1 MVYVQTTFPKW
12 RETILTFLQTKWDG
26 VARTFGEGKKKQETH
41 GFTHSKKDIM
51 MEVMKMTS
59 NDEELQAQGK
69 MLNKVVA
76 FCMEAAEKRGVTALG
91 LRSPFDEKA
100 AVEEFSI
107 YISSVL
113 ELSNGITVVVDSDNE
128 VAANSEPGI
137 PVLVES
143 V

>member
-1 MVYVQTTFPKW
+1 
-12 RETILTFLQTKWDG
+12 
-26 VARTFGEGKKKQETH
+26 
-41 GFTHSKKDIM
+41 M

-100 AVEEFSI
+100 AVEKPILESI
-107 YISSVL
+107 IKRVHGRSRWTPH
-113 ELSNGITVVVDSDNE
+113 N
-128 VAANSEPGI
+128 
-137 PVLVES
+137 
-143 V
+143 

>member
-1 MVYVQTTFPKW
+1 
-12 RETILTFLQTKWDG
+12 
-26 VARTFGEGKKKQETH
+26 
-41 GFTHSKKDIM
+41 
-51 MEVMKMTS
+51 
-59 NDEELQAQGK
+59 
-69 MLNKVVA
+69 
-76 FCMEAAEKRGVTALG
+76 
-91 LRSPFDEKA
+91 
-100 AVEEFSI
+100 VEEFSI